1 MQRRTET
8 HIFISPPG
16 AAPGA
21 AHVWATPE
29 VRVTWGCIT
38 KSVSPTR
45 GITVKPQGGPSPPRA
60 RATEYITFSVISCPL
75 GFVFQLID
83 DLVVMPV
90 LGRLVIPVLER
101 MLALI
106 KKCRSSVPLV

>member
-1 MQRRTET
+1 MQGRTET
-8 HIFISPPG
+8 HIFTSPPG

-45 GITVKPQGGPSPPRA
+45 GITVKPQVGPTPPRV
-60 RATEYITFSVISCPL
+60 RATVCVTLLTLLHARDCTAAATWL
-75 GFVFQLID
+75 C
-83 DLVVMPV
+83 
-90 LGRLVIPVLER
+90 
-101 MLALI
+101 
-106 KKCRSSVPLV
+106 CRAA

>member
-38 KSVSPTR
+38 KKVSPTR
-45 GITVKPQGGPSPPRA
+45 GITVKPQGGPTPPVRG
-60 RATEYITFSVISCPL
+60 RPYILQRSDS
-75 GFVFQLID
+75 D
-83 DLVVMPV
+83 D
-90 LGRLVIPVLER
+90 RENFIFFCRER
-101 MLALI
+101 
-106 KKCRSSVPLV
+106 V